1 MTIETELK
9 KLKKEMWRANREGD
23 GSFYERV
30 VRDDAL
36 TVSKHGVANKAD
48 IVPNVTKNENPF
60 LKTTLTGLK
69 VLQISDDSALVTYK
83 ATVTALIDDAE
94 QKFQVLATSVYAR
107 DDDEWRSVFHQ
118 QTEV

>member
-1 MTIETELK
+1 MTIQTELK
-9 KLKKEMWRANREGD
+9 KLEKEMWRANREGD

-36 TVSKHGVANKAD
+36 TVSKHGVASKAD

-60 LKTTLTGLK
+60 LKTTLTGMQ
-69 VLQISDDSALVTYK
+69 VLQVNADSALVTYK
-83 ATVTALIDDAE
+83 ATVTALIDDTE

-107 DDDEWRSVFHQ
+107 EDDEWRSVFHQ
-118 QTEV
+118 QTEL